1 MRILLYFL
9 LINFI
14 AGRPIYGQNPKETIS
29 YKKICKLINKNDLN
43 SIKLL
48 VQNGLDLNKRYKRNQ
63 TILHLAAY
71 YENYQ
76 IVKYLVDSHVDL
88 NVIETFSNYTA
99 IQISTADTWRN
110 DSISIYLINNGANL
124 DNIGKHGS
132 SALRSTIGFWG
143 KGTKKYLFK
152 LLIEK
157 GADINY
163 QCSECCNRTTFLN
176 CCDRGDPEMIDLL
189 LTKGVNINQ
198 TDCEGI
204 NGLMYAIQRRNIEV
218 IQFLIKNKI
227 DINHK
232 DNKQKT
238 VYDYALKTKNK
249 EIISLIESAK

>member
-9 LINFI
+9 LINFSLV
-14 AGRPIYGQNPKETIS
+14 RPIYGQNPKETVS
-29 YKKICKLINKNDLN
+29 YRKICKLIKKNDLN

-88 NVIETFSNYTA
+88 NAIETFFNYTPL
-99 IQISTADTWRN
+99 QISTSDVWSN

-132 SALRSTIGFWG
+132 SALRNTIGFWG
-143 KGTKKYLFK
+143 KGTNKYLFK

-176 CCDRGDPEMIDLL
+176 CCARADNEMIQLL
-189 LTKGVNINQ
+189 LNKGVNINQ

-204 NGLMYAIQRRNIEV
+204 NGLMYAIQKRNVEV
-218 IQFLIKNKI
+218 IKFLIENKI
-227 DINHK
+227 DINYK

-238 VYDYALKTKNK
+238 AYDYALKTKNK
-249 EIISLIESAK
+249 EIISLVESAK